1 MTTTNEKKLKELA
14 KYLEIS
20 ENDIQIENED
30 SNDKYNRYLTEFGS
44 YYVMDDDE
52 SWQAVYDDI
61 ESLIDDIGLDAFTPY
76 FQDIIVND
84 FIDDDYFDTYCLDDY
99 RDYCADIENES
110 DDEYGNRLIRESIEN
125 GVIDASEVVDGKYT
139 GLKDL
144 QEDLACAI
152 HEKIG
157 EEYDNYVDWYRFNF
171 GNEGLLALLKYRNY
185 SDLDLNRIVDFCID
199 TDGYGHSIA
208 SYDGNT
214 IELENFYAYLFDNKD
229 ERN

>member
-185 SDLDLNRIVDFCID
+185 SDLDLNGIVDFCID

>member
-44 YYVMDDDE
+44 YYVMDEDE

-110 DDEYGNRLIRESIEN
+110 DDEYGNRLIREAIEN
-125 GVIDASEVVDGKYT
+125 GVIDANEVVDGKYT

-157 EEYDNYVDWYRFNF
+157 EEYDNYVDWYRFDF
-171 GNEGLLALLKYRNY
+171 GNEGLLALLKYRDY
-185 SDLDLNRIVDFCID
+185 QDLDLNGIVDFCID